1 MILSTLL
8 AACAGGL
15 SDSDQLAEAISHF
28 NDDVRWGN
36 YESASLLMAP
46 AARRAFLGNLN
57 ETTHGGE
64 LQSADYE
71 VVGIAPQRNGGALV
85 RVDRA
90 WYLLSDSELHRG
102 SFVQR
107 WERHDGDWLMVG
119 ERELSPN

>member
-1 MILSTLL
+1 M
-8 AACAGGL
+8 
-15 SDSDQLAEAISHF
+15 SDADKLVQAVSHF

-46 AARRAFLGNLN
+46 AARRSFLRGLH
-57 ETTHGGE
+57 ESTHGGD

-71 VVGIAPQRNGGALV
+71 VVGVTPLRDGGALV

-90 WYLLSDSELHRG
+90 WYLLSDNELHRG

-107 WERHDGDWLMVG
+107 WEQHGGEWLMVG
-119 ERELSPN
+119 EQPFSAN